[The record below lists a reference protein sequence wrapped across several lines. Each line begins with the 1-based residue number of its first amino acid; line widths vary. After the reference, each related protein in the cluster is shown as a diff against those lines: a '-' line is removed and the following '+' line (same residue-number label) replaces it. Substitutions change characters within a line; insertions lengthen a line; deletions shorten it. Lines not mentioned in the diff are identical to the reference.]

1 MNYSTASNVIGL
13 ILLLSK
19 GSKPVAK
26 GKDWKTANE
35 YCRSQND
42 SLPDI
47 RDVQNNLSYIKE
59 QGTTIWSSVKGQF
72 TPWIAYRGC
81 FYENLHSVCSLT
93 GTNFTNSTCHH
104 LENNSAGNCYFE
116 CKSNIYTNGGCAN
129 TANFFF
135 GLQKL
140 FCLCLC
146 DDTIIQNIS
155 ESSKCNL
162 SCGTSINDGECGGI
176 GYISMYETI
185 NITIPETHFGG
196 FCLTCRQKS
205 DPSDTQLYSRDC
217 NENIAGYCVKQNG
230 RISLPLMLSTFASYW
245 NHCKEQR
252 MYIVGDTSHTF
263 CQKDNNVW
271 TGLRKY
277 KISNNNID
285 KDSCYIIEIHQETV
299 NYKKRNCTEN
309 IFFLCKKD
317 IDNYF
322 VTSIENAKSTKNT
335 KTPPFTREISRTTAT
350 ISPTSMTTSISG
362 ALNPTIATSISP
374 SPESEKNT
382 AAVVGA
388 SIAGVVSLIFVAF
401 LVLCLL
407 KRRHTQCKQSSQQVK
422 SAKVF
427 HNTTYDDL
435 VVTNQKQ
442 DVNYANVNLE
452 NDNQFERT
460 VCNIDDVYVEKEEE
474 YDHLHTSRQKI
485 EATMPADDE
494 RYGTASYF
502 EDNSYSTLGQDK
514 NVNHDLDNEYSVNS
528 ITYSENQS
536 SSVNSAEYDYCYQA
550 NQRKDW

>member
-1 MNYSTASNVIGL
+1 MIHHYNLA
-13 ILLLSK
+13 
-19 GSKPVAK
+19 GSKPVTA
-26 GKDWKTANE
+26 GKDWETADE

-59 QGTTIWSSVKGQF
+59 QGTTIWSSVRGQF

-81 FYENLHSVCSLT
+81 FNENLHSVCSFT
-93 GTNFTNSTCHH
+93 GTNFTSSTCHH

-116 CKSNIYTNGGCAN
+116 CKSKIYTNGGCAN
-129 TANFFF
+129 TAYFFF

-140 FCLCLC
+140 ICLCLC
-146 DDTIIQNIS
+146 DDTIIQNFS

-217 NENIAGYCVKQNG
+217 NENIAGYCVKQNS

-245 NHCKEQR
+245 NYCKEQR
-252 MYIVGDTSHTF
+252 MYIVGDTSHNF

-277 KISNNNID
+277 KINNKNID

-299 NYKKRNCTEN
+299 SYKNRNCTEK

-322 VTSIENAKSTKNT
+322 VTSIENAKGTKNT
-335 KTPPFTREISRTTAT
+335 KPSPLTREISGTTAT
-350 ISPTSMTTSISG
+350 ISPTYMTTSISD
-362 ALNPTIATSISP
+362 ALNPIVTPFSP
-374 SPESEKNT
+374 SPESEKHT

-401 LVLCLL
+401 LLFCLL
-407 KRRHTQCKQSSQQVK
+407 RRRQIQCK
-422 SAKVF
+422 
-427 HNTTYDDL
+427 
-435 VVTNQKQ
+435 
-442 DVNYANVNLE
+442 
-452 NDNQFERT
+452 
-460 VCNIDDVYVEKEEE
+460 
-474 YDHLHTSRQKI
+474 
-485 EATMPADDE
+485 
-494 RYGTASYF
+494 
-502 EDNSYSTLGQDK
+502 
-514 NVNHDLDNEYSVNS
+514 
-528 ITYSENQS
+528 
-536 SSVNSAEYDYCYQA
+536 
-550 NQRKDW
+550 